1 MSTTEIT
8 NYSAHDT
15 MKMFTSLLPS
25 LVMRALDCMDCA
37 ADEPDEC
44 DSPGAEREGTPGCRL
59 ENANSVRVDGR
70 TLPAVKELKFNS
82 VSTISFRLQKARGP
96 QIAPRPLASLSGYI
110 RPLRART

>member
-37 ADEPDEC
+37 ADEPDE
-44 DSPGAEREGTPGCRL
+44 DHATAPVLNAKERLDAAWKMQTACALTGGLC
-59 ENANSVRVDGR
+59 
-70 TLPAVKELKFNS
+70 
-82 VSTISFRLQKARGP
+82 P
-96 QIAPRPLASLSGYI
+96 QSKN
-110 RPLRART
+110 